1 MTAYRRLFPMPD
13 CWFWI
18 LLVCGLSF
26 SAPDPI
32 VLHDEKLSFTPKEYF
47 IASVVDQR
55 TDRRSVAQLITTPGR
70 AAEPVDLPGGA
81 ASAIKQFTQ
90 INLRQNPKLRPVTI
104 RLTDLKLTET
114 AVGTNRVDGKLSL
127 VMVFNV
133 VREGDSFE
141 LVTFR
146 TSARYQRP
154 SGDLTVVEPTLRQ
167 ALVSGLEFFNDW
179 INRNADRDERL
190 ATRLRINITDYI
202 RNPDSDTVFYDP
214 ARPLVWSDFLAPVP
228 RSRYAAQVFTS
239 FAYEGHSEIKNGVII
254 VNLRFKIFTLKHS
267 SWVSEAARNAYAL
280 NHEQRHFEIT
290 KLVTERFKKRIIPDS
305 LSLNDYNSEIQ
316 YQYIEA
322 FREMN
327 HLQDQYD
334 GEANHGIIQSA
345 QERWNG
351 RLDAELRSFGLKK

>member
-1 MTAYRRLFPMPD
+1 MSRY
-13 CWFWI
+13 WFWGII
-18 LLVCGLSF
+18 LYGLVAFSPPAPIGLR
-26 SAPDPI
+26 
-32 VLHDEKLSFTPKEYF
+32 DEKLPFTPTQYF
-47 IASVVDQR
+47 IAGVVDQR
-55 TDRRSVAQLITTPGR
+55 SDHRAVAQLITTPGR
-70 AAEPVDLPGGA
+70 SAEAVDLQGGA
-81 ASAIKQFTQ
+81 AAAVNRFAQAGFK
-90 INLRQNPKLRPVTI
+90 QNPKLRPITI
-104 RLTDLKLTET
+104 RLKELALTEN

-127 VMVFNV
+127 VMVFAV
-133 VREGDSFE
+133 TREDDTFE
-141 LVTFR
+141 LVTFK

-154 SGDLTVVEPTLRQ
+154 ASQLDVVEPTLRQ
-167 ALVSGLEFFNDW
+167 ALVNGLVFFNDW
-179 INRNADRDERL
+179 INRNVNQHEKL
-190 ATRLRINITDYI
+190 ATRLQVNIRDYT
-202 RNPDSDTVFYDP
+202 RNVDTDTVFYDP

-239 FAYEGHSEIKNGVII
+239 FAYEGHTDVSNGVIN
-254 VNLRFKIFTLKHS
+254 VNLVFKVFTLKHS
-267 SWVSEAARNAYAL
+267 SWVSEPARNTYAL

-334 GEANHGIIQSA
+334 GEANHGINQA
-345 QERWNG
+345 DQERWNR